1 MENIELQKQK
11 IKNERIKF
19 NTEVEEWNK
28 YQIKYSNELRQK
40 MNDILS
46 NQNDKN
52 DIIKNSLNKNFTSLK
67 EKIEKGN
74 EIKLEIDNL
83 KYKYDSKLQQL
94 KNLKNNLQKEKLIFE
109 KKMNE
114 LRSKIKNERNDIEIM
129 QNEINKKKD
138 EIEKKNFDLDKKEK
152 ILLEQKDKNNR
163 IKNFIK
169 EKNNKNLKDEQDLD
183 FAEYKKNMFHNELV
197 QKNNEFE
204 NQKDLLE
211 QKIKSLEEDK
221 NEIFNIKNDIEELN
235 KEINLRIR
243 CINDLNANNVINEF
257 NQTMNKLSM
266 QEKKEEIDS
275 LFQNINNNKEIMN
288 NGREQNDGFNSFK
301 KKSFNS
307 ELYLLKIKN
316 KIDLNKIKYSHKY
329 NIINE
334 KFNQEKEQEYLM
346 KSYESLNKLK
356 K

>member
-83 KYKYDSKLQQL
+83 KYKYDSKLHQL

-114 LRSKIKNERNDIEIM
+114 LRSKIKNERNDMEIM

-138 EIEKKNFDLDKKEK
+138 DIEKKNFDLDKKEK

-169 EKNNKNLKDEQDLD
+169 EKNNKNLKNEQDLD

-316 KIDLNKIKYSHKY
+316 KIDLNKINYSHKY